1 MKTFYITTPIY
12 YVNDVPHLGHAY
24 TTLVAD
30 SLARF
35 HRMRGDDT
43 RFLTGTDE
51 HGQKV
56 EHTAKERG
64 MTPQQLVD
72 HVAPRF
78 DETWKTLGIEGY
90 RFIRT
95 TEDRHKRV
103 VRELWRQIRRANP
116 DDLYLASYQGWYC
129 VGCEAFYTESQLVR
143 DPDKRSDVEGRGDP
157 AGSAGGAGVPRGNDV
172 WLCTVHKKPVA
183 WLDKERSWFFRL
195 SKYGEPLLRHIE
207 ANPEFIRPE
216 AYRNEIV
223 AFLTGGLKDLSV
235 SRTSF
240 EWGIPVPE
248 PDPDGLNHVIYVWMD
263 ALTNYLSDLCPPDG
277 TIGGRD
283 VDRYWTSTIHL
294 IGKDI
299 LRFHSVYWPAFLM
312 AAKLPLPRGIFAHG
326 WWTVRGEKI
335 SKSMPATRIDPIK
348 LADALGAGSPV
359 GRAIGVDAMRYYLL
373 REMPLGNDGDFTF
386 ESLFG
391 RFNAELANDLGNLI
405 NRSLTLIVKLS
416 AETPPERDDARY
428 AGDEN
433 PHWQIEHHA
442 ADACRQAGTHWD
454 AIAPS
459 RALEAVWRFI
469 AVANRYIDQ
478 TQPWAMARTKDK
490 ALGHTLWC
498 LQASLWLIARLIAP
512 VLPAT
517 AREVRR
523 WIGDGDDAMTWPEA
537 VQGRVLPLA
546 PATLKASAPSPLFP
560 RLDDKAQQ
568 VILDKIVPPD
578 AAAKPSAAPHNAA
591 AGAPSAPAERSAPLA
606 PIKIDEFNKIELR
619 VGKVLAATAVP
630 KAKKLLQLSVDLGEP
645 APRTIVAGIAEAY
658 TPEQIVGKQVIVVAN
673 LEPATI
679 RGVASQGMILAAG
692 DAQILGL
699 SALDRDVP
707 AGTRVR

>member
-1 MKTFYITTPIY
+1 MTQTFYITTPIY

-30 SLARF
+30 TLSRF

-56 EHTAKERG
+56 EEAAGKAG
-64 MTPQQLVD
+64 LSPQRFVD
-72 HVAPRF
+72 QVAPRF

-103 VRELWRQIRRANP
+103 VQALWRRIRAVNP
-116 DDLYLASYQGWYC
+116 DDIYLASYQGWYC
-129 VGCEAFYTESQLVR
+129 VGCEAFYTESQLIK
-143 DPDKRSDVEGRGDP
+143 DGDTWTC
-157 AGSAGGAGVPRGNDV
+157 A
-172 WLCTVHKKPVA
+172 VHKKPVS

-195 SKYGEPLLRHIE
+195 SRYAEPLLRHIE
-207 ANPEFIRPE
+207 AHPEFIRPE

-223 AFLTGGLKDLSV
+223 AFLRSGLRDLSV

-240 EWGIPVPE
+240 SWGIPVPDA
-248 PDPDGLNHVIYVWMD
+248 DPDGLQHVIYVWMD
-263 ALTNYLSDLCPPDG
+263 ALVNYLTDLCPPDG
-277 TIGGRD
+277 EIGGPD
-283 VDRYWTSTIHL
+283 VDRYFPSTIHL

-312 AAKLPLPRGIFAHG
+312 AANLPLPRGIFAHG

-335 SKSMPATRIDPIK
+335 SKSLPATRIDPIK
-348 LADALGAGSPV
+348 LADALGAGSPL
-359 GRAIGVDAMRYYLL
+359 GRAIGIDAMRYYLL

-405 NRSLTLIVKLS
+405 NRSLTLIGKL
-416 AETPPERDDARY
+416 AEQTAPTRDDSVY
-428 AGDEN
+428 AGEEN
-433 PHWQIEHHA
+433 PYWALEISAVE
-442 ADACRQAGTHWD
+442 ACRQAAAQFD
-454 AIAPS
+454 AFAPS
-459 RALEAVWRFI
+459 RALESIWRF
-469 AVANRYIDQ
+469 VGMANRFIDQ
-478 TQPWAMARTKDK
+478 TQPWVMARTKDK
-490 ALGHTLWC
+490 ALGHALWC

-517 AREVRR
+517 SGALRR
-523 WIGDGDDAMTWPEA
+523 WIGDGDAALQWPEA
-537 VQGRVLPLA
+537 VEGRVLSLA
-546 PATLKASAPSPLFP
+546 PAGLIASTPSPLFP
-560 RLDDKAQQ
+560 RLDDKLQQ
-568 VILDKIVPPD
+568 AILDKIVPPD
-578 AAAKPSAAPHNAA
+578 AATAPAA
-591 AGAPSAPAERSAPLA
+591 ATTTASPPPPPPPSPTTAEPRSAPLA
-606 PIKIDEFNKIELR
+606 PIKIDDFGRIELR
-619 VGKVLAATAVP
+619 VGTVLSAAAVP

-645 APRTIVAGIAEAY
+645 QPRSIVAGIAETYA
-658 TPEQIVGKQVIVVAN
+658 PDQLVGKQVIVVAN

-679 RGVASQGMILAAG
+679 RGIPSQGMLLAAG
-692 DAQILGL
+692 DAQVLGL
-699 SALDRDVP
+699 SALDRNVP
-707 AGTRVR
+707 PGTRVR

>member
-1 MKTFYITTPIY
+1 MTQTFYITTPIY

-30 SLARF
+30 SMARF

-56 EHTAKERG
+56 EQTARDRG
-64 MTPQQLVD
+64 LTPQELVD
-72 HVAPRF
+72 QVAPRF

-103 VRELWRQIRRANP
+103 VKALWKRIRERSP

-129 VGCEAFYTESQLVR
+129 VGCEAFYTESQLAK
-143 DPDKRSDVEGRGDP
+143 DGDQW
-157 AGSAGGAGVPRGNDV
+157 V
-172 WLCTVHKKPVA
+172 CTIHKKPVA

-195 SKYGEPLLRHIE
+195 SKYAEPLLRHIE
-207 ANPEFIRPE
+207 ANPDFIRPE

-223 AFLTGGLKDLSV
+223 SFLNSGLRDLSV

-240 EWGIPVPE
+240 SWGIDVPE
-248 PDPDGLNHVIYVWMD
+248 PDPEGLAHVIYVWMD
-263 ALTNYLSDLCPPDG
+263 ALTNYLTDLCPTTG
-277 TIGGRD
+277 EITGET
-283 VDRYWTSTIHL
+283 VERYWPHAIHL

-299 LRFHSVYWPAFLM
+299 LRFHSVYWPAFLL
-312 AAKLPLPRGIFAHG
+312 AAGLPLPKGIFAHG

-335 SKSMPATRIDPIK
+335 SKSMPATRIDPVK
-348 LADALGAGSPV
+348 LADALGEGSPL
-359 GRAIGVDAMRYYLL
+359 GRAIGIDAMRYYLL

-405 NRSLTLIVKLS
+405 NRSLTLIVKL
-416 AETPPERDDARY
+416 AADTPPARNDALY
-428 AGDEN
+428 AAGEN
-433 PHWQIEHHA
+433 PYWQLEVHA
-442 ADACRQAGTHWD
+442 AEACKHAAAQFD
-454 AIAPS
+454 LLAPS
-459 RALEAVWRFI
+459 RALEAIWRFI
-469 AVANRYIDQ
+469 ASANRFIDQ
-478 TQPWAMARTKDK
+478 TQPWVMARNKDA
-490 ALGHTLWC
+490 ALGHALWC
-498 LQASLWLIARLIAP
+498 LQASLWLIARLVAP

-517 AREVRR
+517 ARALQQ
-523 WIGDGDDAMTWPEA
+523 WIGDPAALTWPEA
-537 VQGRVLPLA
+537 VEGRVLSLA
-546 PATLKASAPSPLFP
+546 PATLTAHTPSPLFP
-560 RLDDKAQQ
+560 RLDDKLQQ
-568 VILDKIVPPD
+568 AVLDRIIPPD
-578 AAAKPSAAPHNAA
+578 LAAAPAPAKPTQAPSAALPPTKPAA
-591 AGAPSAPAERSAPLA
+591 PTSAETPSIKPPE
-606 PIKIDEFNKIELR
+606 IKIDDFAKIELR
-619 VGKVLAATAVP
+619 VGKVLSASAVP
-630 KAKKLLQLSVDLGEP
+630 KAKKLLHLSVDLGE
-645 APRTIVAGIAEAY
+645 AQPRSIVAGVAEAY
-658 TPEQIVGKQVIVVAN
+658 APDALVGKHVIVVAN

-679 RGVASQGMILAAG
+679 RGIASQGMILAAG